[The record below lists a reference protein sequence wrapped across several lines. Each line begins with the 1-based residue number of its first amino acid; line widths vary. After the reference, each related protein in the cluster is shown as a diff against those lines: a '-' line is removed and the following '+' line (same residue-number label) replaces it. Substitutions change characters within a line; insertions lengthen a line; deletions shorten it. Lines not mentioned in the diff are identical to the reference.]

1 MTFLSKAITAFGGLL
16 LAHACYSAREHTAL
30 QSLRAATAA
39 SLTSTPTVATSLPV
53 DIILE
58 TIISTFVILLGL
70 VLGTRPLRPIEW
82 RVWAGKIEREGE
94 EGFTDN
100 SGAVDKDFMGNPFSA
115 FESRPNFV
123 DIRKQRRE
131 FAEWV
136 QKGGS
141 EATRYYAGSTR

>member
-1 MTFLSKAITAFGGLL
+1 MRECSPPSLPSTCCPNNAPS
-16 LAHACYSAREHTAL
+16 CYSAREHSAL
-30 QSLRAATAA
+30 QSLRAAAA
-39 SLTSTPTVATSLPV
+39 TTLTSTPTAAVSLPV
-53 DIILE
+53 DIVIE
-58 TIISTFVILLGL
+58 TVVSTFIILVGL

-100 SGAVDKDFMGNPFSA
+100 AGAVDKHCMGNPFKNL
-115 FESRPNFV
+115 ETRPNFV

-136 QKGGS
+136 RKGDVQQ
-141 EATRYYAGSTR
+141 ER